1 MDCPSQ
7 LLFPRAP
14 NGLGDDILFTVEHA
28 REYASKESVMNRF
41 SFNTTPQMIFQEG
54 AATEL
59 GSLATGAIGSHVL
72 FVTDATIRGL
82 GLADEALASFK
93 QANIAVTI
101 YDDVEVDPPAH
112 CVEAAVAVGREAG
125 VTGVIGFGGGS
136 VMDTA
141 KMAAYLLRADQP
153 LAECYGVEQ
162 CTGDRL
168 PLVLV
173 PTTAGTGSE
182 MTPISVLTKSAT
194 EKMGVSSHQLLPDL
208 AVLDPILTLT
218 VPPEHTA
225 ATGID
230 AMVHAIEAYTTKLKK
245 NPISDALAL
254 EALRL
259 LSGNIRAVMD
269 VPNNLPARGN
279 MLLGSMLAGQS
290 FANAPCAAVHALA
303 YPLGARFHV
312 THGLSNAM
320 LLAPV
325 LRFNQSAAEDDYA
338 RLGEVVFGDRSAEA
352 LIAGFADLGPS
363 LGLPAKLREIGI
375 AEGDLAI
382 MAADSMA
389 QTRLLQNNPRDL
401 AEADALEIYRAAW

>member
-1 MDCPSQ
+1 MPD
-7 LLFPRAP
+7 
-14 NGLGDDILFTVEHA
+14 
-28 REYASKESVMNRF
+28 F
-41 SFNTTPQMIFQEG
+41 SFNTTPRMVFRNG
-54 AATEL
+54 AAAEL
-59 GSLATGAIGSHVL
+59 GALAGPHVGSHVL

-82 GLADEALASFK
+82 GLADDALASLSR
-93 QANIAVTI
+93 ANVAVTI
-101 YDDVEVDPPAH
+101 YDGVEVDPPVH
-112 CVEAAVAVGREAG
+112 CVEATVKAGRAAG

-141 KMAAYLLRADQP
+141 KMAAYLLRSGQP
-153 LAECYGVEQ
+153 LADCYGVEQ
-162 CTGDRL
+162 CTGERL

-208 AVLDPILTLT
+208 AVLDPTLTLT
-218 VPPEHTA
+218 VPPDHTA

-245 NPISDALAL
+245 NPISDMLAL
-254 EALRL
+254 QALRL
-259 LSGNIRAVMD
+259 LSGNIRAVMED
-269 VPNNLPARGN
+269 PNNLSARGD
-279 MLLGSMLAGQS
+279 MLLGAMLAGQA

-325 LRFNQSAAEDDYA
+325 LRFNRSAAEDDYA
-338 RLGEVVFGDRSAEA
+338 RLGEVVFGERSADR
-352 LIAGFADLGPS
+352 LIAGFGELGPS
-363 LGLPAKLREIGI
+363 LGLPTTLREINI
-375 AEGDLAI
+375 TEDDLAV

-389 QTRLLQNNPRDL
+389 QTRLLQNNPR
-401 AEADALEIYRAAW
+401 EVSEKDALEIYRAAW

>member
-1 MDCPSQ
+1 MTD
-7 LLFPRAP
+7 F
-14 NGLGDDILFTVEHA
+14 D
-28 REYASKESVMNRF
+28 
-41 SFNTTPQMIFQEG
+41 FNTTPRMVFRNG

-59 GSLATGAIGSHVL
+59 SALAAPFIGSHVL
-72 FVTDATIRGL
+72 FLTDATIRGL
-82 GLADEALASFK
+82 GLAEEALAGLER
-93 QANIAVTI
+93 AGVAVTI
-101 YDDVEVDPPAH
+101 YDGVKVDPPVH
-112 CVEAAVAVGREAG
+112 CVEAAVAVGRAAE

-141 KMAAYLLRADQP
+141 KMAAYLVRSDQA
-153 LAECYGVEQ
+153 LETCYGVEQ
-162 CTGDRL
+162 CTGERL

-182 MTPISVLTKSAT
+182 MTPISVLTKSET

-208 AVLDPILTLT
+208 AVLDPTLTLT
-218 VPPEHTA
+218 VPPDHTA

-230 AMVHAIEAYTTKLKK
+230 AMVHAIEAFTTKLKK
-245 NPISDALAL
+245 NPLSDALAL

-259 LSGNIRAVMD
+259 LSGNIRSVMD
-269 VPNNLPARGN
+269 HPNDLSARGN
-279 MLLGSMLAGQS
+279 MLLGAMLAGQS

-325 LRFNQSAAEDDYA
+325 LRFNKPAAEADYA
-338 RLGEVVFGDRSAEA
+338 RLAEVVFGDRNADS
-352 LIAGFADLGPS
+352 LISGFETLGPS
-363 LGLPAKLREIGI
+363 LGLPAKLRDIGI
-375 AEGDLAI
+375 AEDDLAI

-389 QTRLLQNNPRDL
+389 QTRLLQNNPREVS
-401 AEADALEIYRAAW
+401 EADALEIYQAAW

>member
-1 MDCPSQ
+1 MS
-7 LLFPRAP
+7 
-14 NGLGDDILFTVEHA
+14 
-28 REYASKESVMNRF
+28 SF
-41 SFNTTPQMIFQEG
+41 SFNTTPQMVFRDG
-54 AATEL
+54 CASEL
-59 GSLATGAIGSHVL
+59 GTLAAGIVGTHVL

-82 GLADEALASFK
+82 GLADEALANLK
-93 QANIAVTI
+93 QANVAVTI
-101 YDDVEVDPPAH
+101 YDGVEVDPPVH
-112 CVEAAVAVGREAG
+112 CVEASVAAGREAG
-125 VTGVIGFGGGS
+125 VMGVIGFGGGS

-141 KMAAYLLRADQP
+141 KMAAYLLCSDQP
-153 LAECYGVEQ
+153 LSECYGVEQ
-162 CTGDRL
+162 CTGERL
-168 PLVLV
+168 PLILV

-208 AVLDPILTLT
+208 AVLDPILTLS

-245 NPISDALAL
+245 NPVSDALAL

-259 LSGNIRAVMD
+259 LSGNIRAVID
-269 VPNNLPARGN
+269 DPSDLRSRGN
-279 MLLGSMLAGQS
+279 MLLGAMLAGQS

-325 LRFNQSAAEDDYA
+325 MRFNQAVAEDDYA
-338 RLGEVVFGDRSAEA
+338 QLGKVVFGEQSSER
-352 LIAGFADLGPS
+352 LIRGFEELGPS
-363 LGLPAKLREIGI
+363 LGLPAKLQDIGI
-375 AEGDLAI
+375 AEADLAI
-382 MAADSMA
+382 MAKESMA
-389 QTRLLQNNPRDL
+389 QTRLLQNNPREVS
-401 AEADALEIYRAAW
+401 EADALDIYREAW

>member
-1 MDCPSQ
+1 MPD
-7 LLFPRAP
+7 
-14 NGLGDDILFTVEHA
+14 
-28 REYASKESVMNRF
+28 F
-41 SFNTTPQMIFQEG
+41 SFNTTPQTVFRNG
-54 AATEL
+54 AAAEM
-59 GSLATGAIGSHVL
+59 GDLAGPHVGSHVL

-82 GLADEALASFK
+82 GLAEDALASLSR
-93 QANIAVTI
+93 ANISVSI
-101 YDDVEVDPPAH
+101 YDAVEVDPPVH
-112 CVEAAVAVGREAG
+112 CVEAATAMGREAS

-141 KMAAYLLRADQP
+141 KMAAYLIRTEQP
-153 LAECYGVEQ
+153 LQDCYGVEQ
-162 CTGDRL
+162 CTGARL

-208 AVLDPILTLT
+208 AVLDPTLTLT
-218 VPPEHTA
+218 VPPDHTA
-225 ATGID
+225 TTGID

-245 NPISDALAL
+245 NPMSDALAL

-259 LSGNIRAVMD
+259 LSVNIRAVMD
-269 VPNNLPARGN
+269 KPSDLSARGA
-279 MLLGSMLAGQS
+279 MLLGAMLAGQS

-325 LRFNQSAAEDDYA
+325 LRFNRASAEEDYA
-338 RLGEVVFGDRSAEA
+338 RLGAVVFDHPSAEG
-352 LIAGFADLGPS
+352 LIAGFERLGPS
-363 LGLPAKLREIGI
+363 LGLPAKLCEIGI
-375 AEGDLAI
+375 AKEDLPV

-389 QTRLLQNNPRDL
+389 QTRLLQNNPREVT
-401 AEADALEIYRAAW
+401 EADALAIYRAAW

>member
-1 MDCPSQ
+1 MPD
-7 LLFPRAP
+7 
-14 NGLGDDILFTVEHA
+14 
-28 REYASKESVMNRF
+28 F
-41 SFNTTPQMIFQEG
+41 SFNTTPHMVFRNG
-54 AATEL
+54 AAAEL
-59 GSLATGAIGSHVL
+59 GTLMGPHGGSHVL
-72 FVTDATIRGL
+72 FVTDATIRGF
-82 GLADEALASFK
+82 GLADDALASLSRS
-93 QANIAVTI
+93 NIAVSI
-101 YDDVEVDPPAH
+101 YDAVEVDPPVH
-112 CVEAAVAVGREAG
+112 CVEAAVTAGRVAG

-141 KMAAYLLRADQP
+141 KMAAYLLGSDQP
-153 LAECYGVEQ
+153 LADCYGVEQ
-162 CTGDRL
+162 CTGERL

-208 AVLDPILTLT
+208 AVLDPTLTLT
-218 VPPEHTA
+218 VPPDHTA

-245 NPISDALAL
+245 NPVSDTLAL

-259 LSGNIRAVMD
+259 LSDNIQAVMD
-269 VPNNLPARGN
+269 DPSNLSARGN
-279 MLLGSMLAGQS
+279 MLLGAMLAGQS

-325 LRFNQSAAEDDYA
+325 LRFNCAVSEAHYA
-338 RLGEVVFGDRSAEA
+338 RLGEVVFGEGTAER
-352 LIAGFADLGPS
+352 LITGFEELGPS

-375 AEGDLAI
+375 TEDDLVT
-382 MAADSMA
+382 MATDSMA
-389 QTRLLQNNPRDL
+389 QTRLLQNNPRTVT
-401 AEADALEIYRAAW
+401 ETDALEIYRAAW

>member
-1 MDCPSQ
+1 MT
-7 LLFPRAP
+7 
-14 NGLGDDILFTVEHA
+14 G
-28 REYASKESVMNRF
+28 F
-41 SFNTTPQMIFQEG
+41 SFNTTPQMIFRNG
-54 AATEL
+54 AAAEL
-59 GSLATGAIGSHVL
+59 GALSASIVGERVL
-72 FVTDATIRGL
+72 VVTDSTIRGL
-82 GLADEALASFK
+82 GLLDEALAGL
-93 QANIAVTI
+93 QAAGIDVTL
-101 YDDVEVDPPAH
+101 YDDVEPDPPVR
-112 CVEAAVAVGREAG
+112 CVEAAVAAGRQAN

-141 KMAAYLLRADQP
+141 KIAAYLLRSGQP

-162 CTGDRL
+162 CTGARL

-208 AVLDPILTLT
+208 AVLDPLLTLT
-218 VPPEHTA
+218 VPPEQTA

-245 NPISDALAL
+245 NPLSDALAL

-269 VPNNLPARGN
+269 DPKNIEARGE
-279 MLLGSMLAGQS
+279 MLLGAMLAGQS

-303 YPLGARFHV
+303 YPLGVRFHV
-312 THGLSNAM
+312 THGLSNSM
-320 LLAPV
+320 MLAPV
-325 LRFNQSAAEDDYA
+325 LSFNRDLCEADYA
-338 RLGEVVFGDRSAEA
+338 RLAEVVFGTASADA
-352 LIAGFADLGPS
+352 LITGFEELGPS

-375 AEGDLAI
+375 AESDLDV
-382 MAADSMA
+382 MAHDAMA
-389 QTRLLQNNPRDL
+389 QTRLLQNNPRDVS
-401 AEADALEIYRAAW
+401 EADARAIYGAAW

>member
-1 MDCPSQ
+1 MTD
-7 LLFPRAP
+7 
-14 NGLGDDILFTVEHA
+14 
-28 REYASKESVMNRF
+28 F
-41 SFNTTPQMIFQEG
+41 SFNTTPRMVFRNGSG
-54 AATEL
+54 AEL
-59 GSLATGAIGSHVL
+59 GALAAPHIGSHVL

-82 GLADEALASFK
+82 GLIDDALASLSR
-93 QANIAVTI
+93 AHVAVTI
-101 YDDVEVDPPAH
+101 YDGVEVDPPVH
-112 CVEAAVAVGREAG
+112 CVEAAVKAGREVG
-125 VTGVIGFGGGS
+125 VTSVIGFGGGS

-141 KMAAYLLRADQP
+141 KMAAYLLGSDQP
-153 LAECYGVEQ
+153 LADCYGVEQ
-162 CTGDRL
+162 CTGERL

-208 AVLDPILTLT
+208 AVLDPVLTLT
-218 VPPEHTA
+218 VPQGHTA

-259 LSGNIRAVMD
+259 LSG
-269 VPNNLPARGN
+269 
-279 MLLGSMLAGQS
+279 S

-325 LRFNQSAAEDDYA
+325 LRFNKLAVEDDYA
-338 RLGEVVFGDRSAEA
+338 RLGGVVFGVTSAES
-352 LIAGFADLGPS
+352 LIAGFEELGRS
-363 LGLPAKLREIGI
+363 LGLPAKLRDINIG
-375 AEGDLAI
+375 EDDLVV

-389 QTRLLQNNPRDL
+389 QTRLLQNNPRHVSQ
-401 AEADALEIYRAAW
+401 ADALDIYRAAW

>member
-1 MDCPSQ
+1 MPD
-7 LLFPRAP
+7 
-14 NGLGDDILFTVEHA
+14 FT
-28 REYASKESVMNRF
+28 
-41 SFNTTPQMIFQEG
+41 FNTTPQMIFRNG
-54 AATEL
+54 AAAEL
-59 GSLATGAIGSHVL
+59 GSPAGVHVGAHVL
-72 FVTDATIRGL
+72 FVTDKTIREL
-82 GLADEALASFK
+82 GLADDALASLSR
-93 QANIAVTI
+93 ANIEVTI
-101 YDDVEVDPPAH
+101 YDDVEVDPPVH
-112 CVEAAVAVGREAG
+112 CVDAAVSAGRSSN

-141 KMAAYLLRADQP
+141 KIAAYLLRSRQP

-162 CTGDRL
+162 CTGERL

-208 AVLDPILTLT
+208 AVLDPTLT
-218 VPPEHTA
+218 VTVPPDHTA

-230 AMVHAIEAYTTKLKK
+230 AMVHAIEAYTTRLKK
-245 NPISDALAL
+245 NPVSDALAL

-269 VPNNLPARGN
+269 RPKNLSARGD
-279 MLLGSMLAGQS
+279 MLLGAMLAGQS

-325 LRFNQSAAEDDYA
+325 LRFNQSAADADYA
-338 RLGEVVFGDRSAEA
+338 RLSEVVFGERSAEA
-352 LIAGFADLGPS
+352 LIKGFAELGPS
-363 LGLPAKLREIGI
+363 LGLPSALREIDI
-375 AEGDLAI
+375 AEDDLAV

-389 QTRLLQNNPRDL
+389 QTRLLQNNPRTVT
-401 AEADALEIYRAAW
+401 EADALEIYRAAW